1 MLVGIGQP
9 ASEGAAMAS
18 DDDQAKTAVLGVL
31 LLPTVFMMKPFKVNN
46 HEFKPADLFALT
58 TTIATDKIHVKF
70 DASVAG
76 HAEYDTG
83 SNTFHVAFTAATS
96 LTRKALIVHEAT
108 HALCDFANKSAMDIG
123 ESESMAYIAQCQFA
137 RLLNTDPDPGVRLMD
152 TPAEKDKV
160 FEVGWGI
167 AGTLLGGGLPG
178 AADITAMRNAVNIHQ
193 NYKGKVANT
202 AGYNGV

>member
-1 MLVGIGQP
+1 
-9 ASEGAAMAS
+9 MAS
-18 DDDQAKTAVLGVL
+18 DDDQAKAAVLGVL
-31 LLPTVFMMKPFKVNN
+31 MLPTVFMMKPFKVNT

-58 TTIATDKIHVKF
+58 TTIAMDKIHVKF

-83 SNTFHVAFTAATS
+83 TNTFLVAFTVATT

-108 HALCDFANKSAMDIG
+108 HALCDFKNKSTMDIG

-137 RLLNTDPDPGVRLMD
+137 RLLKTDPDPAVRLMD
-152 TPAEKDKV
+152 TPANKDKV

-178 AADITAMRNAVNIHQ
+178 ASDITDMRNAVNIHP
-193 NYKGKVANT
+193 NYKGKVANN
-202 AGYNGV
+202 AKYNGV